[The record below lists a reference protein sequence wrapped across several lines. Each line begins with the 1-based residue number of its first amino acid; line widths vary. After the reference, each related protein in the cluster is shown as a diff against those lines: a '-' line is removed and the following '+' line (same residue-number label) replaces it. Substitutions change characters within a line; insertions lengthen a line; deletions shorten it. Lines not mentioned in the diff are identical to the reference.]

1 MKRREITFLI
11 FSILVAAIFGGLIG
25 DIVSGYLPDGSTAKL
40 LFGTT
45 KPVGFEATKFDVFAL
60 SFTVVFIFRVNFMS
74 LLFVIF
80 VLIYFRW
87 WYI

>member
-11 FSILVAAIFGGLIG
+11 FSILAATIFGGLIG
-25 DIVSGYLPDGSTAKL
+25 DIISGYLPDGTAKL
-40 LFGTT
+40 LFGKTV
-45 KPVGFEATKFDVFAL
+45 PVGFDATNVDVFAL
-60 SFTVVFIFRVNFMS
+60 SFTVGFTFRVNFMS
-74 LLFVIF
+74 VLFVIF

>member
-11 FSILVAAIFGGLIG
+11 FSILTAAIFGGLIG

-40 LFGTT
+40 LFGKTVS
-45 KPVGFEATKFDVFAL
+45 VGFDATKVDVFAL
-60 SFTVVFIFRVNFMS
+60 SFTVGFTFRVNFMS
-74 LLFVIF
+74 VLFVIF

>member
-11 FSILVAAIFGGLIG
+11 FSIVVAAIVGGLIG
-25 DIVSGYLPDGSTAKL
+25 DIIGTFLPEGTAKL
-40 LFGTT
+40 LFG
-45 KPVGFEATKFDVFAL
+45 KHIDVGFDATKVDIYAL
-60 SFTVVFIFRVNFMS
+60 SFTIGLMLRVNFMS
-74 LLFVIF
+74 VLFIVL